1 MDLMRRI
8 VDMARQHIMASMIM
22 TLAASVLLVM
32 IVMPEGRASRD
43 REIQRDLEAGRVAEI
58 AESPDGAKVWAVER
72 EGKTIYFSKGS
83 LAVEA
88 EPTPAS

>member
-1 MDLMRRI
+1 
-8 VDMARQHIMASMIM
+8 MASMIM

-32 IVMPEGRASRD
+32 IVMPEGRDSRD

>member
-1 MDLMRRI
+1 
-8 VDMARQHIMASMIM
+8 MASMIM